1 MLALPVWF
9 DLIVTLTFFLF
20 IKDLK
25 IIFITSITIIASS
38 LIFSFMWG
46 SFNQE
51 DIFYRPHEKWLGKD
65 FYKENVN
72 DLMLM
77 PYGDIYS
84 MIENSKRK
92 ELSDTKEPRVVKFKT
107 DKYGLRNNLD
117 IMSSDILLV
126 GDSFIVGNGIT
137 QEKIPSEILSNLTN
151 NLTHNH

>member
-1 MLALPVWF
+1 MKMAF
-9 DLIVTLTFFLF
+9 
-20 IKDLK
+20 K
-25 IIFITSITIIASS
+25 IFT
-38 LIFSFMWG
+38 
-46 SFNQE
+46 
-51 DIFYRPHEKWLGKD
+51 KKC
-65 FYKENVN
+65 

-137 QEKIPSEILSNLTN
+137 QEKIPSEILSKLTN
-151 NLTHNH
+151 KKIANIAFPGGPKNYENYIKKFMSQYHQKLKLYYLF